1 MPGYELVGKE
11 ELESIKRIF
20 SEGNNNLYRYN
31 PSRKISLVE
40 DFERKFADKIGVEYA
55 HAVSSGT
62 AAIDI
67 ALSAAGIK
75 QGDEVIITS
84 FTFVAPVET
93 IFRHGAIPVPV
104 EIDRSYHFS
113 PEAIEKAITEKTRA
127 VVAVPMWAPV
137 DYDAVIK
144 ICNKHNLIL
153 IEDSAQCLGGTYKG
167 KHVGTFG
174 TIGSFSFD
182 IGKLITTGEGGMVIT
197 NDKDLYD
204 RIAEY
209 SDHGHMHDPSV
220 PRGSDPRREPGFNY
234 RMSEISGA
242 VGLAQME
249 KFDYILEKQSENKEK
264 VKQALTQIECINF
277 REFSDESGQID
288 DTIVI
293 ELPDAQGALKV
304 ADMMASQGVGN
315 KILPE
320 ACEWHF
326 AGYWKHIFKY
336 VEGYDENNLMAY
348 WPKTD
353 ELLRKSICVPIS
365 VIMDKNRIEKV
376 ISGIKIS
383 VEKVF

>member
-1 MPGYELVGKE
+1 ME
-11 ELESIKRIF
+11 I
-20 SEGNNNLYRYN
+20 NL
-31 PSRKISLVE
+31 
-40 DFERKFADKIGVEYA
+40 
-55 HAVSSGT
+55 
-62 AAIDI
+62 
-67 ALSAAGIK
+67 
-75 QGDEVIITS
+75 
-84 FTFVAPVET
+84 
-93 IFRHGAIPVPV
+93 
-104 EIDRSYHFS
+104 
-113 PEAIEKAITEKTRA
+113 
-127 VVAVPMWAPV
+127 
-137 DYDAVIK
+137 YDAVIK